1 MKIELSEHEL
11 DLIDEADAILTSGD
25 ILQDSRYAEIKS
37 LLLGRLLAKVETER
51 MFDRITGVES

>member
-11 DLIDEADAILTSGD
+11 DLIDEAGAILTSGD

-51 MFDRITGVES
+51 MFDRVTGVES